1 MSEKLYNCQTEAR
14 ARIRKI
20 SQTIATKSRLAS
32 RLMACLLFVGLVVGT
47 AFGQEKKNLRMVFV
61 SLAWNSELPFRAAL
75 ARGYFKSQ
83 GLQIEPIL
91 IRGGPAAIAALI
103 SGEVDFASI
112 GGAQAIFRG
121 KARGLDLAIIGCI
134 SSTTNY
140 ILLGNKQTRTVEE
153 LKGKPIGITG
163 AGTYS
168 EFAVKAFL
176 KKNNI
181 NPDKDVVL
189 RAIGGTVLRAAAIE
203 KGIIAAAPFSTEDA
217 VRLIKAGYS
226 VISNMNES
234 LGIPQNII
242 VTRNEVLEKYPE
254 TSKRVL
260 KAYIQGIQLAKFNKK
275 EAIKAGYDS
284 GMQGEPDVVS
294 AAWDLYSPGLTADL
308 AIAVP
313 GIQQMLDEDIRAGFV
328 DKNFTVDRVINDRL
342 LKVAQQE
349 LRAEGKLKQ

>member
-1 MSEKLYNCQTEAR
+1 MGNQKP
-14 ARIRKI
+14 ARIVAAMLLAFC
-20 SQTIATKSRLAS
+20 IAAPSLA
-32 RLMACLLFVGLVVGT
+32 
-47 AFGQEKKNLRMVFV
+47 QEKKNLRMVFV

-75 ARGYFKSQ
+75 ARGYFKAQ

-91 IRGGPAAIAALI
+91 IRGGPAAIAALV
-103 SGEVDFASI
+103 SGEADFASI

-121 KARGLDLAIIGCI
+121 KSRGLDLAIIGCI

-153 LKGKPIGITG
+153 LRGKSIGITG

-181 NPDKDVVL
+181 NPEKDVML
-189 RAIGGTVLRAAAIE
+189 RSIGGTALRAAAIE

-217 VRLIKAGYS
+217 VRLIRAGYS

-254 TSKRVL
+254 SSKRIL

-284 GMQGEPDVVS
+284 GMQGEPDIVS

-308 AIAVP
+308 SIAVP

-328 DKNFTVDRVINDRL
+328 DKGFTVDRVINDRI
-342 LKVAQQE
+342 LKSAQRE
-349 LRAEGKLKQ
+349 LRAEGKLRQ

>member
-1 MSEKLYNCQTEAR
+1 M
-14 ARIRKI
+14 RIPKI
-20 SQTIATKSRLAS
+20 AP
-32 RLMACLLFVGLVVGT
+32 LMAAMMLALC
-47 AFGQEKKNLRMVFV
+47 AAPPSQAQEKKNIRMVFV

-176 KKNNI
+176 KKHNI

-308 AIAVP
+308 SLAVS

-342 LKVAQQE
+342 LKIAQQE
-349 LRAEGKLKQ
+349 LRTEGKLKQ

>member
-1 MSEKLYNCQTEAR
+1 MKMGSHHLMRTR
-14 ARIRKI
+14 H
-20 SQTIATKSRLAS
+20 TLGLLA
-32 RLMACLLFVGLVVGT
+32 ACLVVALLAGQLD
-47 AFGQEKKNLRMVFV
+47 AQEKRNIRMVFV
-61 SLAWNSELPFRAAL
+61 SLAWNSEIPFRAAL
-75 ARGYFKSQ
+75 ARGFFKQQ

-91 IRGGPAAIAALI
+91 IRGGPAAIAALV
-103 SGEVDFASI
+103 SGEVDYASI

-140 ILLGNKQTRTVEE
+140 ILLGNKQTRSVEE
-153 LKGKPIGITG
+153 LRGKPIGITG

-181 NPDKDVVL
+181 NPDKDVML

-217 VRLIKAGYS
+217 VRLMRSGYT

-242 VTRNEVLEKYPE
+242 VTRNEILEKYPE
-254 TSKRVL
+254 TSKRML

-275 EAIKAGYDS
+275 EALKAGYDA
-284 GMQGEPDVVS
+284 GLQGEPDIVS
-294 AAWDLYSPGLTADL
+294 AAWDLYSPGLTSDL
-308 AIAVP
+308 SIAVS

-328 DKNFTVDRVINDRL
+328 DKNFTVDRVINDRI
-342 LKVAQQE
+342 LKIAQQE

>member
-1 MSEKLYNCQTEAR
+1 MGNSKRTGIITLV
-14 ARIRKI
+14 
-20 SQTIATKSRLAS
+20 LL
-32 RLMACLLFVGLVVGT
+32 LMCAAAPSF
-47 AFGQEKKNLRMVFV
+47 AQEKKNLRMVFV
-61 SLAWNSELPFRAAL
+61 SLAWNSEIPFRAAL
-75 ARGYFKSQ
+75 ARGYFKSL
-83 GLQIEPIL
+83 GLQVEPIL
-91 IRGGPAAIAALI
+91 IRGGPAAIAALV

-112 GGAQAIFRG
+112 GGAQAIFRA
-121 KARGLDLAIIGCI
+121 KARGLDLSIIGCI

-153 LKGKPIGITG
+153 LKGKLIGITG

-176 KKNNI
+176 KKHNI

-217 VRLIKAGYS
+217 VRLIRAGYS

-260 KAYIQGIQLAKFNKK
+260 KAYIQGIQLAKFNKR
-275 EAIKAGYDS
+275 EALKAGYDA
-284 GMQGEPDVVS
+284 GLQGEPDVVG
-294 AAWDLYSPGLTADL
+294 AAWDLYSPGLTSDL
-308 AIAVP
+308 SIAVA
-313 GIQQMLDEDIRAGFV
+313 GIQQMLDEDIRSGVV
-328 DKNFTVDRVINDRL
+328 DKNFTVDRVINDRI
-342 LKVAQQE
+342 LKIAQQE
-349 LRAEGKLKQ
+349 LRAEGKLRQ

>member
-1 MSEKLYNCQTEAR
+1 MEK
-14 ARIRKI
+14 RKVSYI
-20 SQTIATKSRLAS
+20 IASI
-32 RLMACLLFVGLVVGT
+32 LFVICIAVPSF
-47 AFGQEKKNLRMVFV
+47 AQEKKLVRMVFV
-61 SLAWNSELPFRAAL
+61 SLAWNSEIPFRAAL
-75 ARGYFKSQ
+75 ARGFFKQQ

-91 IRGGPAAIAALI
+91 IRGGPAAIAALV

-112 GGAQAIFRG
+112 GGAQAIFRA
-121 KARGLDLAIIGCI
+121 KARGLDLSIIGCI

-181 NPDKDVVL
+181 NPDKDVML

-217 VRLIKAGYS
+217 VRLIRAGYS

-242 VTRNEVLEKYPE
+242 VTRNEVLDKFPE

-284 GMQGEPDVVS
+284 GLQGDADIVS
-294 AAWDLYSPGLTADL
+294 SAWDLYSPGLTPDL
-308 AIAVP
+308 SIAVP
-313 GIQQMLDEDIRAGFV
+313 GIQQMLDEDIRSGFV
-328 DKNFTVDRVINDRL
+328 DKNFTVDRVINDRI
-342 LKVAQQE
+342 LKIAQQE